1 MRSLK
6 LTLSYEGTRFVGWQR
21 QAEGTSIQGL
31 LEAVLSDIDDGP
43 VAVAGAGRTD
53 AGVHALGQVASCT
66 LTGLLDADT
75 LRRALN
81 AQLPADVRVLAVDQM
96 PEGFHARFSA
106 KTKRYRYVLANGPL
120 VSPFAAR
127 LAWQVHGRLDVAAM
141 QQAAAHL
148 LGTHD
153 FSAFQSTGT
162 DVPHGIRTVTLAQV
176 ADVTGGPPPT
186 PLPAE
191 AVPGGRLVAFDV
203 AADGFLRHMVRA
215 VAGTLVE
222 VGLGRREP
230 DLSPLLAS
238 TNRALA
244 GPTAPAHGLWLVE
257 VNY

>member
-6 LTLSYEGTRFVGWQR
+6 LTLAYEGTRFVGWQR
-21 QAEGTSIQGL
+21 QAKGTSIQGL
-31 LEAVLSDIDDGP
+31 LEAILGDIDGAP

-81 AQLPADVRVLAVDQM
+81 ARLPADVRVLAVDQM
-96 PEGFHARFSA
+96 PEAFHARFSA

-127 LAWQVHGRLDVAAM
+127 LAWQVPGRLEVAAM

-148 LGTHD
+148 VGTHD

-162 DVPHGIRTVTLAQV
+162 DVPHGVRTVTVAQI
-176 ADVTGGPPPT
+176 ADVTDAPPT

-191 AVPGGRLVAFDV
+191 AVPGGRLLAFEV
-203 AADGFLRHMVRA
+203 AADGFLRHMVRTL
-215 VAGTLVE
+215 AGTLVE
-222 VGLGRREP
+222 VGLGRRDP
-230 DLSPLLAS
+230 DLGPLLAS
-238 TNRALA
+238 ANRALA

>member
-6 LTLSYEGTRFVGWQR
+6 LTLAYEGTRFVGWQR

-31 LEAVLSDIDDGP
+31 LESILTDIDGAP

-53 AGVHALGQVASCT
+53 AGVHALGQVASCA

-75 LRRALN
+75 LGRALN
-81 AQLPADVRVLAVDQM
+81 ARLPPDVRVLAVDEM
-96 PEGFHARFSA
+96 PEAFHARFSA
-106 KTKRYRYVLANGPL
+106 TGKRYRYVLANGPL

-127 LAWQVHGRLDVAAM
+127 FAWQVPLRLDAALM
-141 QQAAAHL
+141 HQAAAHL
-148 LGTHD
+148 VGAHD

-162 DVPHGIRTVTLAQV
+162 DVPHAVRTVTLAQI
-176 ADVTGGPPPT
+176 ADVTDAPPA
-186 PLPAE
+186 PLPAA
-191 AVPGGRLVAFDV
+191 AVPGGRLLAFEI

-215 VAGTLVE
+215 LAGTLVE
-222 VGLGRREP
+222 VGLGRRDP
-230 DLSPLLAS
+230 NVGPLLAS
-238 TNRALA
+238 ANRALA

>member
-6 LTLSYEGTRFVGWQR
+6 LTLSYDGTSFVGWQR

-31 LEAVLSDIDDGP
+31 LEAILSEMDGGP
-43 VAVAGAGRTD
+43 VTVAGAGRTD

-66 LTGLLDADT
+66 LASALDVDT

-81 AQLPADVRVLAVDQM
+81 AQLPADVRVLAVDEVPQA
-96 PEGFHARFSA
+96 FHARFSA
-106 KTKRYRYVLANGPL
+106 TGKRYRYVVANGPL

-127 LAWQVHGRLDVAAM
+127 YAWQVPVHLDVTAM
-141 QQAAAHL
+141 QQAAVHL
-148 LGTHD
+148 LGTND
-153 FSAFQSTGT
+153 FSAFQSTGAE
-162 DVPHGIRTVTLAQV
+162 VAHAVRTVTLAEI
-176 ADVTGGPPPT
+176 ADLTAGPPT

-191 AVPGGRLVAFDV
+191 AVPGGRLLTFEV

-215 VAGTLVE
+215 LMGTLVE
-222 VGLGRREP
+222 VGLGRRDP
-230 DLSPLLAS
+230 DLRFVLAS
-238 TNRALA
+238 ANRALA

>member
-1 MRSLK
+1 MPTLK
-6 LTLSYEGTRFVGWQR
+6 LTLAYEGTRFVGWQR

-31 LEAVLSDIDDGP
+31 LEGILSDIDDAP

-53 AGVHALGQVASCT
+53 AGVHALGQVASCRVS
-66 LTGLLDADT
+66 GLLDADT

-81 AQLPADVRVLAVDQM
+81 ARLPADVRVLAIDQM
-96 PEGFHARFSA
+96 PEEFHARFSA

-127 LAWQVHGRLDVAAM
+127 LAWQVSRRLDVAAM

-148 LGTHD
+148 VGTHD

-162 DVPHGIRTVTLAQV
+162 DVPHGVRTVTLAQV
-176 ADVTGGPPPT
+176 ADVTDGPPT

-191 AVPGGRLVAFDV
+191 AVPGGRLLAFDV

-215 VAGTLVE
+215 LAGTLVE

-230 DLSPLLAS
+230 DLRPLLAS